1 LALTA
6 YYLADKSALA
16 RLSMPSVGARVVP
29 LIEEGLVATCAI
41 VDLEVL
47 YSTRTPAVYEEV
59 LEERRALDAAP
70 VTQEVMEIA
79 IEFQRALARRGQHR
93 IPIPDLIISASAHL
107 ANLVVLHYDEDFA
120 RIHEVGGAAHEW
132 VVPRGTV

>member
-1 LALTA
+1 
-6 YYLADKSALA
+6 
-16 RLSMPSVGARVVP
+16 MVP

-47 YSTRTPAVYEEV
+47 YSTRSAADYEEV

-70 VTQEVMEIA
+70 ITPVVMETA
-79 IEFQRALARRGQHR
+79 IELQRALAQQGQHR
-93 IPIPDLIISASAHL
+93 IPIPDLIISASARR

-120 RIHEVGGAAHEW
+120 RIHDVGGAAHEW